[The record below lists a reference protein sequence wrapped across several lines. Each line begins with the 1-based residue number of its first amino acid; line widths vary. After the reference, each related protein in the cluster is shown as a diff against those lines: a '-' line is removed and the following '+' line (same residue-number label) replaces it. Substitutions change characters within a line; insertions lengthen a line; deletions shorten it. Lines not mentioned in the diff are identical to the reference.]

1 MLLPDWVSI
10 LSLAAS
16 CVSIFLGWFA
26 VKQAN
31 ESARRAEELNKQT
44 QDTLLSISVC
54 TGKIETI
61 AKEQQSKQLDIIAT
75 SNKSLV
81 AFVTQKPDYP
91 TNISN
96 NQLQKNHKNE
106 DY

>member
-1 MLLPDWVSI
+1 MLLTDWVSI
-10 LSLAAS
+10 LSLIAS
-16 CVSIFLGWFA
+16 LVSIFLGWFA

-54 TGKIETI
+54 TAKIETLV
-61 AKEQQSKQLDIIAT
+61 KEQQSRQLDIIAT
-75 SNKSLV
+75 ANKNLV
-81 AFVTQKPDYP
+81 EFVTQKTEYS
-91 TNISN
+91 TYISKN
-96 NQLQKNHKNE
+96 RLQKNHNSE

>member
-1 MLLPDWVSI
+1 MLLPEWVTI
-10 LSLAAS
+10 LSFVAS

-54 TGKIETI
+54 TAKIETI
-61 AKEQQSKQLDIIAT
+61 VKEQQSRQLDIIAT
-75 SNKSLV
+75 ANKKLV
-81 AFVTQKPDYP
+81 EFITQNTDYS
-91 TNISN
+91 TNISKKR
-96 NQLQKNHKNE
+96 LQKNNND